1 MRSNLGLNASPAA
14 SCTLESMHL
23 PQPPS
28 SAPVA
33 PVARA
38 TFYRLIYPARV
49 LGMAL
54 SGLAVGSVLFEQ
66 HAAAWLWGLLVFT
79 FLLWPH
85 LAFAH
90 ARFSPDA
97 YAAEKRNLLL
107 DSMFVGMWIPL
118 MHFNLLVSAVLAI
131 ITTFDKVYT
140 LIRRLWLYALI
151 GLIATAA
158 LESLLLRPTVLLTST
173 TLVELC
179 TLPLLFIYTWVN
191 TYRGAR
197 LMRTT
202 VRQNWQLAELRRT
215 DGQTGL
221 YAREHWQERAT
232 AALQSLHAEGKQTDL
247 LLIDIDHF
255 KHINDTWG
263 HTVGDEVISA
273 VGQVIR
279 ACVRSED
286 HAGRYGG
293 DEFAI
298 VISHATIDVA
308 PAIAERIRAQIE
320 ALRFANA
327 PQLRIT
333 SSIGL
338 TRAQPQH
345 ANLLN
350 WINDA
355 DAALY
360 RAKHLGRN
368 QIAETM
374 TADA

>member
-1 MRSNLGLNASPAA
+1 MRHAQQRA
-14 SCTLESMHL
+14 SCTLESMPL
-23 PQPPS
+23 PTTPS
-28 SAPVA
+28 SAPIA
-33 PVARA
+33 PVARE
-38 TFYRLIYPARV
+38 TVYRRIYPARV

-66 HAAAWLWGLLVFT
+66 NAATWLWGLLVFT

-97 YAAEKRNLLL
+97 YTAEKRNLLL
-107 DSMFVGMWIPL
+107 DSIFVGMWIPL
-118 MHFNLLVSAVLAI
+118 MHFNLLVGAVLAI

-140 LIRRLWLYALI
+140 LIRRLWLYTLI
-151 GLIATAA
+151 GLVATAA
-158 LESLLLRPTVLLTST
+158 LESLLLRPTVQLSST
-173 TLVELC
+173 TLIEFC
-179 TLPLLFIYTWVN
+179 TLPLLFVYTWVN

-202 VRQNWQLAELRRT
+202 LRQNRQLAELRRT

-221 YAREHWQERAT
+221 HAREHWQERAT
-232 AALQSLHAEGKQTDL
+232 AALQSMHAKGKQTDL

-255 KHINDTWG
+255 KTINDTWG
-263 HTVGDEVISA
+263 HTVGDEAISA

-293 DEFAI
+293 DEFAV
-298 VISHATIDVA
+298 VIDDAAIDMA
-308 PAIAERIRAQIE
+308 PAIAERIRVQIE
-320 ALRFANA
+320 ALRFASA

-333 SSIGL
+333 CSIGL
-338 TRAQPQH
+338 TRAKSKH
-345 ANLLN
+345 VSLRN

-368 QIAETM
+368 RIAETEA
-374 TADA
+374 ADA